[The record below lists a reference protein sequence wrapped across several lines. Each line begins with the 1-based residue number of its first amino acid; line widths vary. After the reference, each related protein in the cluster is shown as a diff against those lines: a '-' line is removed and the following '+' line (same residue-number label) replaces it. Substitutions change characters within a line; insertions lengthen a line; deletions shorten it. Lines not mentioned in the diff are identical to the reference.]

1 MLEIPVINYLRL
13 LCEKLERDR
22 SYCINQI
29 VREHA
34 DRNGCPLPP
43 AIQTQAQEAAVYEE
57 R

>member
-13 LCEKLERDR
+13 LGEKLERDR

-34 DRNGCPLPP
+34 DRNGSPLPP
-43 AIQTQAQEAAVYEE
+43 ATQPPAQETAVYEE